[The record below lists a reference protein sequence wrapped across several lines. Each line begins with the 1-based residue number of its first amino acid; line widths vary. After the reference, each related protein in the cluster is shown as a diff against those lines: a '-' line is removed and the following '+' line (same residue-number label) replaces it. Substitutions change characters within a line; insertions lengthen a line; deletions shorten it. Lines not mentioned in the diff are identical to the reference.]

1 MSRPKPNPRAG
12 LRVEWW
18 SPIADWVGI
27 GPWFETREEAQAF
40 EASLTPMGRT
50 TRVRHAR
57 AGQLELED
65 RSPLQEFLDKVAQ

>member
-18 SPIADWVGI
+18 SPVAKDWVGI
-27 GPWFETREEAQAF
+27 GPWFETHEEAQTF
-40 EASLTPMGRT
+40 EASLVPMSRT

-57 AGQLELED
+57 AGQLELEAVGAG
-65 RSPLQEFLDKVAQ
+65 Q